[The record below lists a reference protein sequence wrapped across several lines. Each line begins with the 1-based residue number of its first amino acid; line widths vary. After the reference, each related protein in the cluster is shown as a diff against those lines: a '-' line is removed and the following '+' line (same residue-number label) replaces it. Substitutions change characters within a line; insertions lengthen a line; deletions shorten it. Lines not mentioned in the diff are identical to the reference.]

1 MNYETAAPVSS
12 GAKRATKGSLE
23 AEIAN
28 AVVRFQREQQGR
40 GATDV
45 RAHVVGEMVLVRS
58 VGIFTAVEAKLA
70 ASDEGRKLIKS
81 SRQELRSIN
90 HEEIETIVSQIVCC
104 NVVRSF
110 FDVDVE
116 AGKQIEIYVLGSDV
130 ERKLLRQDLN
140 ALNQRK

>member
-1 MNYETAAPVSS
+1 VS
-12 GAKRATKGSLE
+12 RPTKGSLE

-40 GATDV
+40 GAQDV
-45 RAHVVGEMVLVRS
+45 RAHLVGDLVLVRS
-58 VGIFTAVEAKLA
+58 TGIWTAVETKLA

-90 HEEIETIVSQIVCC
+90 HAEIEAIVAQIISCA
-104 NVVRSF
+104 VVRSF

-116 AGKQIEIYVLGSDV
+116 AAEQVEIYVLQADV
-130 ERKLLRQDLN
+130 ERKLLRADLN
-140 ALNQRK
+140 TLNNLK

>member
-1 MNYETAAPVSS
+1 MNDANL
-12 GAKRATKGSLE
+12 KRPTKGSLE

-45 RAHVVGEMVLVRS
+45 RAHIVGDLVLVRS
-58 VGIFTAVEAKLA
+58 VGIWTPVETKLV
-70 ASDEGRKLIKS
+70 ASEEGCKLVKS

-90 HEEIETIVSQIVCC
+90 HQEIEAIVAQIVGCE
-104 NVVRSF
+104 VVRSF

-116 AGKQIEIYVLGSDV
+116 AAEQVEVYVLQSDV

-140 ALNQRK
+140 ALNLNALNQRK